1 MGLFRTSSLLCA
13 HQALNPSNIPIQGV
27 VLLREGTDTSQ
38 GKAQLISNINAATAI
53 VDTIRTTLGPRGQDK
68 LLVQGS
74 TVTISND
81 GATIMKL
88 LDIVH
93 PAAQC
98 LVQIA
103 QSQDDEVGDGTTS
116 VVVLAGELLKEC
128 KLFVEDGVLPSVLMA
143 GLRQS
148 TMLVKKYI
156 RELEVSLADKPADE
170 LRQLLQ
176 RCAETALNSK
186 LICTHREFF
195 GKMAVDAVLH
205 LDPEMMDLNL
215 IGIKKESGGALEDSM
230 LVEGVVFKKLFQY
243 AGFEQQP
250 KSFDNPKVLLL
261 NVELELKAE
270 AHNAE
275 VQIAPSEF
283 QAVVDAEWDVIYDK
297 LQKIVDTGAKI
308 VFSKQPVGDLAQQ
321 YMADRGIFCG
331 GRHRRQDSV
340 FRAQFGSG
348 DPRHVWSLRGAT
360 SWLRTLQFPDEV
372 SVGALGHDHAAWR
385 WLTVPR

>member
-243 AGFEQQP
+243 AGFE
-250 KSFDNPKVLLL
+250 
-261 NVELELKAE
+261 LKAE

-297 LQKIVDTGAKI
+297 L
-308 VFSKQPVGDLAQQ
+308 
-321 YMADRGIFCG
+321 
-331 GRHRRQDSV
+331 
-340 FRAQFGSG
+340 
-348 DPRHVWSLRGAT
+348 
-360 SWLRTLQFPDEV
+360 
-372 SVGALGHDHAAWR
+372 
-385 WLTVPR
+385 